1 MPHRQRLIP
10 RQAAPPTK
18 AGSHA
23 YPSAD
28 PVRHSCPRLPKV
40 VPLFPYSHH
49 QDWQGSSAR
58 SRLPAHPIRHVH
70 ILRQLLPGFSPIEGR
85 GAAEG
90 PHAASIPGHQATL
103 PDTTDSIQCL
113 LLVRIA
119 EAILRPTIS
128 ALPAADVS

>member
-49 QDWQGSSAR
+49 QDRQGASAR
-58 SRLPAHPIRHVH
+58 SRLPRRAVLDVH
-70 ILRQLLPGFSPIEGR
+70 ILRQLLPGLSPNEGQ

-90 PHAASIPGHQATL
+90 PHAASISTHQDSL
-103 PDTTDSIQCL
+103 PDTPDSILCL

-119 EAILRPTIS
+119 EAILRPAVS
-128 ALPAADVS
+128 ALPAADAS